1 MRTGQVIG
9 ATDRIGA
16 DVAERPVKFQEIFA
30 TLYHNIGI
38 DLNPATVQDIQG
50 RPQFLVDSGIQPIRE
65 LI

>member
-9 ATDRIGA
+9 ATDRIGG
-16 DVAERPVKFQEIFA
+16 DVSERPVKFQEVFA

-38 DLNPATVQDIQG
+38 DLNTATVKDSQG